1 MRDEFYGHRDTLTF
15 LPDGDREEYLDW
27 DFALFD
33 ALQTIEDNSD
43 QYGLLAWELDDEAVD
58 VTAVRK
64 IHKFEQARDLAT
76 KGTAKKPYTPRPGE
90 YFVPRMETRRS
101 DGHIQGYGEWVEKMV
116 AKAEDEDG

>member
-1 MRDEFYGHRDTLTF
+1 MRDEFYGHRDTFTF

-43 QYGLLAWELDDEAVD
+43 QYGLLAWELEDEAVEVD
-58 VTAVRK
+58 ALRK
-64 IHKFEQARDLAT
+64 FHKFETSRDLAT
-76 KGTAKKPYTPRPGE
+76 KGTANKPYQPQAGE

-101 DGHIQGYGEWVEKMV
+101 DGHFQTYEEWVEKMIEE
-116 AKAEDEDG
+116 ADEE